1 MGPFTLAR
9 VDPLRVGVVGTG
21 WIARDHLAALGGL
34 DGVRVVAVCDVDEA
48 RAARAA
54 GEAGASAYSS
64 WEELFERESLDA
76 VWVCTPPLAH
86 RDPAV
91 AALERGLHLFLEKP
105 IARTLDDAL
114 AVVAVAEQSG
124 AVCAVGYQWHGLELL
139 EGVRRELASQA
150 IGFLVGTSIGPTQ
163 SRPWFLDRAQ
173 GGGQVLE
180 RASHHVDLQR
190 AIAGD
195 VLRVQAAA
203 GETGLGPREDGDI
216 DDAIL
221 LVLHFAGGALGAVHV
236 AWTREGLDARFGL
249 EVVAAEAT
257 LHVALDPDFALSGIS
272 QGRRVEAVAGQ
283 PPFERTIERF
293 LEAVRAGD
301 PERVFCTPA
310 DAAGTLAVALAC
322 EEALTSGETVA
333 VPQVVAP

>member
-1 MGPFTLAR
+1 M
-9 VDPLRVGVVGTG
+9 DPLRLGVVGTG
-21 WIARDHLAALGGL
+21 WIARDHLAALGRL
-34 DGVRVVAVCDVDEA
+34 DGVRVVAVCDVDEE

-54 GEAGASAYSS
+54 GEAEASAYST
-64 WEELFERESLDA
+64 WEDLLEREPLDA

-86 RDPAV
+86 REPAV

-114 AVVAVAEQSG
+114 AIVATAEQSG

-139 EGVRRELASQA
+139 DDVRRELASQA
-150 IGFLVGTSIGPTQ
+150 IGLMVGTSIGPTQ

-203 GETGLGPREDGDI
+203 GDTGLGPREQGDI
-216 DDAIL
+216 DDAVFL
-221 LVLHFAGGALGAVHV
+221 ALHFAGGALGAIQV
-236 AWTREGLDARFGL
+236 AWTRTGLDARFSL

-257 LHVALDPDFALSGIS
+257 LRLALDPDFALSGIS
-272 QGRRVEAVAGQ
+272 KGRRVEAFARQ
-283 PPFERTIERF
+283 PPFERTITRF

-301 PERVFCTPA
+301 PEHVFCTPA

-322 EEALTSGETVA
+322 EEALASGQTVA
-333 VPQVVAP
+333 VPELVAP